1 MKEQGEEA
9 REKDKHSGRKIKL
22 MMVINDECFNA
33 QEDCNTLEFSHTY
46 SLFLA
51 RLPDD

>member
-1 MKEQGEEA
+1 MKKARRRGQRRGQTLREE
-9 REKDKHSGRKIKL
+9 IK
-22 MMVINDECFNA
+22 VDDGYDECFNA
-33 QEDCNTLEFSHTY
+33 QEDCSTLEFSHTY